1 MTIRH
6 LTIFIAVA
14 ETGKMSS
21 AAAKFYISQ
30 PTVSQTIKEL
40 EEHYGVLLF
49 DRISKK
55 LYITEAGK
63 NLLSYAKLVVDQ
75 FNQLEDNMFTGFNEK
90 LRIGATVTVGSCIL
104 SSVINQF
111 KEKVPDVDTFSYV
124 NNTKVIEDKLLNSE
138 LDVGI
143 VEGQIKNHDLIT
155 LPVMKD
161 SLVIVCNKNHRFA
174 GKKRVSIKE
183 LEKESFVMREE
194 GSGTRELFEHY
205 MSKHGAKIKVSWEVS
220 CPNAI
225 KKAVMDNNCLAAIS
239 ERLVE
244 DEIRAGE
251 FYTIICKDHSLE
263 RSFLMVYYKNK
274 IFSESMKTLCDILK
288 SFDNGVRKN
297 DISSGILIH
306 H

>member
-6 LTIFIAVA
+6 LTIFVAVA

-63 NLLSYAKLVVDQ
+63 NLLTYAKLVVDQ

-111 KEKVPDVDTFSYV
+111 KEKIPDVDTFSYV

-143 VEGQIKNHDLIT
+143 VEGRIKNHDLIT
-155 LPVMKD
+155 LPVMRD

-174 GKKRVSIKE
+174 GKKKVSIKE
-183 LEKESFVMREE
+183 LEKENFVMREE

-225 KKAVMDNNCLAAIS
+225 KKAVMNNNCLAAIS

-244 DEIRAGE
+244 DEINTEE
-251 FYTIICKDHSLE
+251 FYTIKCNDNSLE

-288 SFDNGVRKN
+288 SFDNGVRKK
-297 DISSGILIH
+297 DIASGILIH
-306 H
+306 D

>member
-6 LTIFIAVA
+6 LTIFVAVA

-251 FYTIICKDHSLE
+251 FYTIKCKDHSLE

>member
-6 LTIFIAVA
+6 LVIFIAVA

-49 DRISKK
+49 DRISKR
-55 LYITEAGK
+55 LYITQAGK

-75 FNQLEDNMFTGFNEK
+75 FNQLENNMFTGFTEK

-111 KEKVPDVDTFSYV
+111 KEKIPNMDTFSYV

-143 VEGQIKNHDLIT
+143 VEGQIKNRDLIT

-174 GKKRVSIKE
+174 GKKKISMKE
-183 LEKESFVMREE
+183 LEKEEFVMREE

-205 MSKHGAKIKVSWEVS
+205 MSKNGIKIKVSGEVT
-220 CPNAI
+220 CPDAI

-244 DEIRAGE
+244 EEINTEE
-251 FYTIICKDHSLE
+251 FYTIKCKDNSLE
-263 RSFLMVYYKNK
+263 RSLLMVYYKNK
-274 IFSESMKTLCDILK
+274 FFTESMKTLYEILK
-288 SFDNGVRKN
+288 SFDKDVRKK
-297 DISSGILIH
+297 DIASGILIH
-306 H
+306 E

>member
-6 LTIFIAVA
+6 LTIFVAVA

-63 NLLSYAKLVVDQ
+63 NLLIYAKLVVDQ

-111 KEKVPDVDTFSYV
+111 KEKMPDVDTFSYV

-143 VEGQIKNHDLIT
+143 VEGRIKNHDLIT

-174 GKKRVSIKE
+174 GKKKVSIKE
-183 LEKESFVMREE
+183 LEKENFVMREE

-225 KKAVMDNNCLAAIS
+225 KKAVMNNNCLAAIS

-244 DEIRAGE
+244 DEINTEE
-251 FYTIICKDHSLE
+251 FYTIKCNDNSLE

-274 IFSESMKTLCDILK
+274 IFSESMKTLCDILE
-288 SFDNGVRKN
+288 SFDNGVRKK
-297 DISSGILIH
+297 DIASGILIH
-306 H
+306 D

>member
-6 LTIFIAVA
+6 LIIFIAVA

-21 AAAKFYISQ
+21 AAAKYYISQ

-55 LYITEAGK
+55 LYITQAGK
-63 NLLSYAKLVVDQ
+63 NLLTYAKLVVDQ
-75 FNQLEDNMFTGFNEK
+75 FNQLEDNMFTGFTEK

-104 SSVINQF
+104 SSILNQF
-111 KEKVPDVDTFSYV
+111 KEKMPNVDTFSYV
-124 NNTKVIEDKLLNSE
+124 NNTKVIEEKLINSE

-143 VEGQIKNHDLIT
+143 VEGRIKNHDLIT

-161 SLVIVCNKNHRFA
+161 SLVIVCNKNHRLA
-174 GKKRVSIKE
+174 GMKKVSIKE
-183 LEKESFVMREE
+183 LEKEDFVMREE

-205 MSKHGAKIKVSWEVS
+205 MSKNGAKIKVSWEVS

-225 KKAVMDNNCLAAIS
+225 KKAVKDNNCLAAIS

-244 DEIRAGE
+244 DEINAEE
-251 FYTIICKDHSLE
+251 FYAIKCNDNSLE

-274 IFSESMKTLCDILK
+274 FLNESMKTLCDILESYDK
-288 SFDNGVRKN
+288 GVSKK
-297 DISSGILIH
+297 DIASGILIH
-306 H
+306 D

>member
-6 LTIFIAVA
+6 LIIFIAVA

-40 EEHYGVLLF
+40 ENHYGVLLF

-55 LYITEAGK
+55 LYITGAGK

-75 FNQLEDNMFTGFNEK
+75 FNQLEDNMFTGLNEK

-111 KEKVPDVDTFSYV
+111 KEKMSDVDTFSYV
-124 NNTKVIEDKLLNSE
+124 NNTKAIENKLLNSE

-174 GKKRVSIKE
+174 GKKKISIKE
-183 LEKESFVMREE
+183 LEKEDFVMREE

-244 DEIRAGE
+244 EEINSEE
-251 FYTIICKDHSLE
+251 FYAIKCKDNSLE

-274 IFSESMKTLCDILK
+274 LFTESMKVLCDILK
-288 SFDNGVRKN
+288 SFDNGVRKK
-297 DISSGILIH
+297 DITSGILTH
-306 H
+306 